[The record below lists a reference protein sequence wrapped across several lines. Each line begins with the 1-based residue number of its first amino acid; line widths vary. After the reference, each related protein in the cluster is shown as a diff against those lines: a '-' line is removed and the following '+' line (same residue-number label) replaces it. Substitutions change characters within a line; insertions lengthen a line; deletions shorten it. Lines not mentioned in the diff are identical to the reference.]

1 MIQRNM
7 LRKWIAAG
15 CVASTLL
22 AGCKQT
28 GRFQAWRDSS
38 DVSYFQNFVTQI
50 EYPDINSPIEP
61 SVLQTNAPN
70 AMQNPSEL
78 QTFDLTLQ
86 EAIRTALQSSDV
98 LRTLGG
104 SVVSAPQGQATQIDP
119 ALTELSPLGGTQ
131 AALAAFDA
139 QVTSQLYWAKN
150 DRPVNVSA
158 SPQFGNFFVA
168 SSRQTQAVYTNQ
180 IQKRTA
186 TGATYALRANTI
198 YDRNNNPTRAFKSD
212 FTGFLEA
219 EYRQPLMAGA
229 GTTYNRIAG
238 PNSGVGQYN
247 GVLIARINTDISL
260 ADFESG
266 VLRLINDVEGAYWEL
281 YFAYRAL
288 DAQLS
293 GRQSSL
299 KTWQRINELQ
309 KVGSRGGEADA
320 EAQARSNYYLF
331 ESQVNEALAGT
342 TGLYNSEQRLRYIM
356 GLQAT
361 DGRLIKPSDEPI
373 QAEVAF
379 DWEASLCD
387 ALTRRVEVRRQEW
400 TIKRRELE
408 LIASRLNRRPRLDA
422 LTQYRWRGLGDHLF
436 GSRNPDNQLESL
448 SQSITEGNYQ
458 EWQAGFEWSY
468 NVGLRQASAA
478 VRHAQLNLARDMT
491 VLKEQQLRISHDLSS
506 ASRQISRSYVQLQ
519 TNYNRIEA
527 DKLQVDVLRERYERG
542 LINISFLLQ
551 AQQQLASSTSS
562 FYRSLVDYNLA
573 LRDFHREKGSLLGYN
588 QVNLS
593 EESLDGSM
601 IQSAYQRGRHFTPRD
616 NPEKVV
622 VRDQVSAGPMNPSAV
637 GSPAV
642 QQYVPDSIGGE
653 FLASPSDL

>member
-1 MIQRNM
+1 MTNRAQ
-7 LRKWIAAG
+7 LSKWIVSG
-15 CVASTLL
+15 CIAVSCVT
-22 AGCKQT
+22 GCRPT
-28 GRFQAWRDSS
+28 ERFRAWRDSS

-50 EYPDINSPIEP
+50 EYPD
-61 SVLQTNAPN
+61 VNAPI
-70 AMQNPSEL
+70 APTVAQSPSPLSIQNPSDL
-78 QTFDLTLQ
+78 PTFDLTLQ
-86 EAIRTALQSSDV
+86 DAIRAALQSSEV
-98 LRTLGG
+98 LRSLGG
-104 SVVSAPQGQATQIDP
+104 AVVTAPQGQATQIDA
-119 ALTELSPLGGTQ
+119 ALTDLNPQTGTQ

-139 QVTSQLYWAKN
+139 QVTSQLFWQKN
-150 DRPVNVSA
+150 DRPQNNSFAAFVPVV
-158 SPQFGNFFVA
+158 FG
-168 SSRQTQAVYTNQ
+168 QTTGNYINQ

-186 TGATYALRANTI
+186 TGAQFALRTNVV
-198 YDRNNNPTRAFKSD
+198 YDNNNNPTRFFRSD

-219 EYRQPLMAGA
+219 EYRQPLMAGS

-238 PNSGVGQYN
+238 PTTVPGQYN
-247 GVLIARINTDISL
+247 GVLITRINTDISL

-293 GRQSSL
+293 GRESSL

-320 EAQARSNYYLF
+320 EAQARSTYYLF
-331 ESQVNEALAGT
+331 ASQVNDALAGT
-342 TGLYNSEQRLRYIM
+342 SGLYTSEQRLRYVM
-356 GLQAT
+356 GLPPS
-361 DGRLIKPSDEPI
+361 DGRLIKPSDEPL

-408 LIASRLNRRPRLDA
+408 LIASRLNKRPRLDA
-422 LTQYRWRGLGDHLF
+422 LTQYRWRGLGDHLI
-436 GSRNPDNQLESL
+436 GGRNPNNQFESL
-448 SQSITEGNYQ
+448 AQNITEGNFQ
-458 EWQAGFEWSY
+458 EWQAGFDWSY
-468 NVGLRQASAA
+468 AVGLRQASAA

-491 VLKEQQLRISHDLSS
+491 ILKEQQLRISHDLSN

-519 TNYNRIEA
+519 INYNRIEA
-527 DKLQVDVLRERYERG
+527 DKLQVEVLRNRYERG

-551 AQQQLASSTSS
+551 AQQQLAASTSA

-573 LRDFHREKGSLLGYN
+573 LRDFHREKGSLLAYN

-593 EESLDGSM
+593 EDALDGAM
-601 IQSAYQRGRHFTPRD
+601 QQAAYQRGRHFTPRD
-616 NPEKVV
+616 NPEEVM
-622 VRDQVSAGPMNPSAV
+622 VRNRVSQGPMNPSSV
-637 GSPAV
+637 GLPAAPQAIMSELV
-642 QQYVPDSIGGE
+642 DPNTT
-653 FLASPSDL
+653 P